1 MRRRIAILTVLFAA
15 LLVHAAPAQE
25 ASTVTVPNLVRYAGT
40 LKDTNGITLSSTTVG
55 VTFAVYRQQDGG
67 AAVWM
72 ETQSVTTDAAGN
84 YNVLLGSTTST
95 GLPGDLFS
103 QPEQRWL
110 GVQVEGQPE
119 QARVQ
124 MVSVP
129 YALKAHEAETLG
141 GRSVS
146 DFVLSKQAG
155 SVTANS
161 ATTNNVPTTGGIISI
176 NGDGTPTQTLS
187 GGLGVTIT
195 DAGNGG
201 HTIATSGYGLQPI
214 TVVHANGGVTLYT
227 PSTNSNAARGTAL
240 LAAFAAGV
248 SGDSVYLSADTFDL
262 GTSALDQSLNATG
275 CVNLYGAGKY
285 KTVVTSL
292 YNSSSIS
299 YPVVRAG
306 SNCTTA
312 DLTITNTGG
321 TTPHLGSVWG
331 AADAQ
336 HNRPFTHAF
345 IRDVAMNGNADGI
358 YVAENGA
365 SFEAHN
371 LTINTTW
378 DVVTFADTA
387 GNYSLYDSTF
397 NTTGTYPVVTYTDCV
412 WTPVF
417 SPSTTVINL
426 FNSTCNSVDNN
437 GQATNGYYVQRGS
450 VLNVYGGSVFTSGH
464 LPLDLQQ
471 VSPAVIN
478 VTPAVVYSD
487 ARTAGIITKAG
498 NVLTLLSEPFASLSG
513 LHATAGAQVYCTN
526 CDAPAAPGNACTS
539 SSGRAGAEAHYIR
552 GTWLCF

>member
-1 MRRRIAILTVLFAA
+1 MRRRIAILAVLVTA
-15 LLVHAAPAQE
+15 LLVHVAAAQE
-25 ASTVTVPNLVRYAGT
+25 AAVTVPNLVRYAGT
-40 LKDTNGITLSSTTVG
+40 LKDGNGLPLSSITVG

-67 AAVWM
+67 AAIWM
-72 ETQSVTTDAAGN
+72 ETQNVTTDAAGN
-84 YNVLLGSTTST
+84 YSVLLGSTTSA

-103 QPEQRWL
+103 QPEPRWL

-119 QARVQ
+119 QSRVQ
-124 MVSVP
+124 LVSVP

-146 DFVLSKQAG
+146 DFVLSKQA
-155 SVTANS
+155 SSTTAAS
-161 ATTNNVPTTGGIISI
+161 GTTTNVPTTGGIVSI
-176 NGDGTPTQTLS
+176 NGDGTPTQALTA
-187 GGLGVTIT
+187 GLGVTVT
-195 DAGNGG
+195 DTGNGG
-201 HTIATSGYGLQPI
+201 HTIAATGYAQQPI

-227 PSTNSNAARGTAL
+227 PSTDTNTARGSAL

-248 SGDSVYLSADTFDL
+248 NGDSVYLSANTFDL
-262 GTSALDQSLNATG
+262 GTSAVDQSLNATG
-275 CVNLYGAGKY
+275 CVNLYGAGKF
-285 KTVVTSL
+285 KTVITSL

-312 DLTITNTGG
+312 DLTINNTGG

-331 AADAQ
+331 AADPQ
-336 HNRPFTHAF
+336 HNHPFVHAF

-412 WTPVF
+412 WTAVF
-417 SPSTTVINL
+417 TPTTTVVNL
-426 FNSTCNSVDNN
+426 FNSTCTSIDNN
-437 GQATNGYYVQRGS
+437 GQATNGYYVQRGA
-450 VLNVYGGSVFTSGH
+450 VMNVYGGSVYTSGH
-464 LPLDLQQ
+464 SPLDLQAT
-471 VSPAVIN
+471 SATIN

-487 ARTAGIITKAG
+487 ARTAGTIVKVG
-498 NVLTLLSEPFASLSG
+498 NVLTLQSVAFSSLGG
-513 LHATAGAQVYCTN
+513 LHATAGAQVYCSN

-552 GTWLCF
+552 GAWECF

>member
-1 MRRRIAILTVLFAA
+1 MRRRIAILAVVLVAT
-15 LLVHAAPAQE
+15 LLVHVASAQQ
-25 ASTVTVPNLVRYAGT
+25 ASTVTVPNLVRYAGA
-40 LKDTNGITLSSTTVG
+40 LKDANGVALSSATVG
-55 VTFAVYRQQDGG
+55 VTFAIYRQQDGG
-67 AAVWM
+67 AAIWM
-72 ETQSVTTDAAGN
+72 ETQNVTTDAAGN
-84 YNVLLGSTTST
+84 YSVLLGSSTSA

-103 QPEQRWL
+103 QAEQRWL
-110 GVQVEGQPE
+110 GVQIQGQPE
-119 QARVQ
+119 QSRVQ
-124 MVSVP
+124 LVSVP
-129 YALKAHEAETLG
+129 YAFKAHDAETLG

-146 DFVLSKQAG
+146 DFVLSKEAG
-155 SVTANS
+155 SVA
-161 ATTNNVPTTGGIISI
+161 ATTNSVPTTGSGIVSI
-176 NGDGTPTQTLS
+176 NGDSTPAQTLAAGS
-187 GGLGVTIT
+187 GITVT
-195 DAGNGG
+195 DNGSG
-201 HTIATSGYGLQPI
+201 SHTIAATGYGQQPI

-240 LAAFAAGV
+240 LAAFAAAV
-248 SGDSVYLSADTFDL
+248 TGDSVYLSANTFDL
-262 GTSALDQSLNATG
+262 GTSALDQSLGATG

-285 KTVVTSL
+285 KTVITSL

-336 HNRPFTHAF
+336 HNHPFTHAF

-412 WTPVF
+412 WTAVF
-417 SPSTTVINL
+417 TPTTTVVNL
-426 FNSTCNSVDNN
+426 FNSTCTSIDNN
-437 GQATNGYYVQRGS
+437 GQATNGYYVQRGA
-450 VLNVYGGSVFTSGH
+450 VMNVYGGSVYTSGH
-464 LPLDLQQ
+464 SPLDLQAT
-471 VSPAVIN
+471 SATIN

-487 ARTAGIITKAG
+487 ARTAGTIVKVG
-498 NVLTLLSEPFASLSG
+498 NVLTLQSVAFSSLGG
-513 LHATAGAQVYCTN
+513 LHATAGAQVYCSN

-552 GTWLCF
+552 GAWECF